1 MNKHLFILLIGC
13 FSGLASL
20 KAQNLDN
27 PGDYVTAVFNARGDM
42 DAKYMQYLSAA
53 AHGRRARKIEKLR
66 QEVLDDI
73 NNCRYKTTDLPQ
85 YKGDNSL
92 RKASID
98 YIQLCY
104 RVFDEDYK
112 KIVNIEE
119 IAEQSVDEMQAYL
132 LLQEKVNEKLKEGS
146 ADLQKTTHEFAAK
159 YNVQLTEGKTALT
172 EKMETASKLNTYINH
187 VYLAF
192 FKCNWEDGQMV
203 KAMNDKKIS
212 DVEQAR
218 SALSGFV
225 TEGLK
230 SLDTLKAFEGDPS
243 LSSSCRQV
251 LTFYKSLA
259 DNDMPKLTEFYVKQE
274 DFAKLKKTFDGNSNH
289 TKEEVDNY
297 NKTIK
302 DINGSTNTFNQLN
315 NKVNNGRTQALNNWQ
330 ETEKKFADDHMP
342 HYH

>member
-1 MNKHLFILLIGC
+1 MNRHLLILLLGC
-13 FSGLASL
+13 FLGLTSL

-146 ADLQKTTHEFAAK
+146 ADLQKTTHEFASK

-230 SLDTLKAFEGDPS
+230 SLDTLKAFDGDPS
-243 LSSSCRQV
+243 LASSCRQV

-274 DFAKLKKTFDGNSNH
+274 DFAKLKKTFDANSNH
-289 TKEEVDNY
+289 TKEEVDTY

-302 DINGSTNTFNQLN
+302 DINGSINTFNQLN
-315 NKVNNGRTQALNNWQ
+315 TKVNNGRTQALNNWQ

>member
-1 MNKHLFILLIGC
+1 MNRYLPLFIGC
-13 FSGLASL
+13 LTLVVSL
-20 KAQNLDN
+20 HAQNLDN
-27 PGDYVTAVFNARGDM
+27 PGEYVTAVFKARGDM
-42 DAKYMQYLSAA
+42 DVKYMQYLSYA

-73 NNCRYKTTDLPQ
+73 NNCRYKTTDLPL

-112 KIVNIEE
+112 KIVNLEE
-119 IAEQSVDEMQAYL
+119 IAEQSVDEMQVYL

-146 ADLQKTTHEFAAK
+146 ADLAKTTQEFAAK
-159 YNVQLTEGKTALT
+159 YNVQLTEGKSELT
-172 EKMETASKLNTYINH
+172 DKMETAGKLNSYINH

-218 SALSGFV
+218 SALARYTAEGFS
-225 TEGLK
+225 
-230 SLDTLKAFEGDPS
+230 SLDTLKTFGGDPS
-243 LSSSCRQV
+243 LANSCRQV
-251 LTFYKSLA
+251 LTFYKNLSE
-259 DNDMPKLTEFYVKQE
+259 NDMPKLTEYYVKQE
-274 DFAKLKKTFDGNSNH
+274 DFARLKKAFDANSSHN
-289 TKEEVDNY
+289 KEEVDTY
-297 NKTIK
+297 NKAIK
-302 DINGSTNTFNQLN
+302 DINGSINTFNQLN
-315 NKVNNGRTQALNNWQ
+315 AKVNNGRTQVLNNWQ

>member
-1 MNKHLFILLIGC
+1 MNRYLSLFIIC
-13 FSGLASL
+13 FAAMFSL
-20 KAQNLDN
+20 KAQDLSN
-27 PGDYVTAVFNARGDM
+27 PGDYMTAVFKARGDM

-53 AHGRRARKIEKLR
+53 AHGRRARKVEKLR

-73 NNCRYKTTDLPQ
+73 NNCRYKTSDLPL
-85 YKGDNSL
+85 YNGDNSL

-112 KIVNIEE
+112 KIVNLEE

-132 LLQEKVNEKLKEGS
+132 LLQEKVGDKLKEGS
-146 ADLQKTTHEFAAK
+146 AQLEKTTQEFATK
-159 YNVQLTEGKTALT
+159 YNVKLTEGKSDLSA
-172 EKMETASKLNTYINH
+172 KMETAGKLNSYINQ

-212 DVEQAR
+212 DMEQAR
-218 SALSGFV
+218 SALSRYAA
-225 TEGLK
+225 EGLK
-230 SLDTLKAFEGDPS
+230 SLDTLRVFQADPA
-243 LSSSCRQV
+243 LANSCRQV
-251 LTFYKSLA
+251 LTFYKNMSE
-259 DNDMPKLTEFYVKQE
+259 NDIPKLTEFYVKQE
-274 DFAKLKKTFDGNSNH
+274 DFGKLKKSFDASSNH
-289 TKEEVDNY
+289 TKDEVDNY
-297 NKTIK
+297 NRAIK
-302 DINGSTNTFNQLN
+302 DINSSINAFNQLN
-315 NKVNNGRTQALNNWQ
+315 TKVNNGRTQVLNNWT

>member
-1 MNKHLFILLIGC
+1 MRKYLFILLIGC
-13 FSGLASL
+13 FFGLTSL

-73 NNCRYKTTDLPQ
+73 NNCRYKTTDLPL

-132 LLQEKVNEKLKEGS
+132 LLQEKVNEKLQEGS
-146 ADLQKTTHEFAAK
+146 AELQKTTHEFAAR

-212 DVEQAR
+212 DVEQSR

-225 TEGLK
+225 AEGLK

-243 LSSSCRQV
+243 LASSCRQV
-251 LTFYKSLA
+251 LTFYKNLA

-274 DFAKLKKTFDGNSNH
+274 DFAKLKRAFDANSNH
-289 TKEEVDNY
+289 TKDEVDNY

-302 DINGSTNTFNQLN
+302 DINGSINTFNQLN
-315 NKVNNGRTQALNNWQ
+315 TKVNTGRTQALNTWQ
-330 ETEKKFADDHMP
+330 DTEKKFADDHMP

>member
-1 MNKHLFILLIGC
+1 MNKCLFILLIGC
-13 FSGLASL
+13 FLGLTSL

-73 NNCRYKTTDLPQ
+73 NNCRYKTTDLPL

-132 LLQEKVNEKLKEGS
+132 LLQEKVNEKLQEGS

-225 TEGLK
+225 AEGLK

-243 LSSSCRQV
+243 LASSCRQV
-251 LTFYKSLA
+251 LTFYKNLA

-274 DFAKLKKTFDGNSNH
+274 DFAKLKKTFDANSNH
-289 TKEEVDNY
+289 TKDEVDNY
-297 NKTIK
+297 NRTIK
-302 DINGSTNTFNQLN
+302 DINGSINTFNQLN
-315 NKVNNGRTQALNNWQ
+315 TRVNNGRTQSLNTWQ
-330 ETEKKFADDHMP
+330 DTEKKFADDHMP